1 MNDNDI
7 NHILQH
13 DAQLREAVRRHEQQS
28 PPLPAGLNERVMQA
42 VEDSVKSEI
51 LKIKN
56 EELRIKNEECV
67 LHPSGWHFSRFT
79 FHVSLFAA
87 AACLLL
93 FLLPHGWSTKEAV
106 EETKTIAEAKT
117 ETKTETKTIAKME
130 VIASVE
136 EKESV
141 ETHKSVAR
149 KKTRKKVRKIEPA
162 IETKPV
168 AKEQYTDTL
177 GSHIFQ
183 SPENVLIAMKMLDE
197 CDAIYRNEL
206 QEVRNNV
213 IDATFR
219 VAPPSGSAIL
229 VKDMNGDLDVVD
241 REKKRIIEL

>member
-28 PPLPAGLNERVMQA
+28 PPLPAGLNERVMQEMGKIEQDRHRMRKR
-42 VEDSVKSEI
+42 VRI
-51 LKIKN
+51 L
-56 EELRIKNEECV
+56 LA
-67 LHPSGWHFSRFT
+67 LTS
-79 FHVSLFAA
+79 A

-93 FLLPHGWSTKEAV
+93 LLTRSLSTREQTEPAPVLEAK
-106 EETKTIAEAKT
+106 TKTITISET
-117 ETKTETKTIAKME
+117 MTKTEVEAPM
-130 VIASVE
+130 E
-136 EKESV
+136 EKEP
-141 ETHKSVAR
+141 TDLHKCVAR
-149 KKTRKKVRKIEPA
+149 KKLRKKVRKREPS
-162 IETKPV
+162 IETKLV
-168 AKEQYTDTL
+168 AKEQYADTL

-197 CDAIYRNEL
+197 CNAIYRNEL
-206 QEVRNNV
+206 QEVRNNL

>member
-28 PPLPAGLNERVMQA
+28 PPLPAGLNERVMQEMGK
-42 VEDSVKSEI
+42 VEQDRHRMRKRVRI
-51 LKIKN
+51 L
-56 EELRIKNEECV
+56 LA
-67 LHPSGWHFSRFT
+67 LTS
-79 FHVSLFAA
+79 AA

-93 FLLPHGWSTKEAV
+93 LLTRSLSIREQTKPAPV
-106 EETKTIAEAKT
+106 LEAKT
-117 ETKTETKTIAKME
+117 ITITKSMTKTEVEAPME
-130 VIASVE
+130 E
-136 EKESV
+136 NESADL
-141 ETHKSVAR
+141 HKCVAR
-149 KKTRKKVRKIEPA
+149 KKLRKKVRRKEPS
-162 IETKPV
+162 IETKLV
-168 AKEQYTDTL
+168 AKEQYADTL

>member
-28 PPLPAGLNERVMQA
+28 PPLPAGLNERVMQEMGK
-42 VEDSVKSEI
+42 VEQDRHRMRKRVRI
-51 LKIKN
+51 L
-56 EELRIKNEECV
+56 LA
-67 LHPSGWHFSRFT
+67 LTS
-79 FHVSLFAA
+79 A

-93 FLLPHGWSTKEAV
+93 LLTRSLSTREQTEPAPVLEAK
-106 EETKTIAEAKT
+106 TKTITIT
-117 ETKTETKTIAKME
+117 ETMTKTEVEAPM
-130 VIASVE
+130 E
-136 EKESV
+136 EKESADL
-141 ETHKSVAR
+141 KKCVAR
-149 KKTRKKVRKIEPA
+149 KKFCKKVRRKEPS
-162 IETKPV
+162 IETKLV
-168 AKEQYTDTL
+168 THEQYADTL

>member
-1 MNDNDI
+1 MKDNDI
-7 NHILQH
+7 NNMLRH
-13 DAQLREAVRRHEQQS
+13 DTQLREAVRRHEQQS
-28 PPLPAGLNERVMQA
+28 PPLPAGLNERVMQEMGKA
-42 VEDSVKSEI
+42 EQERHSMRKRVRI
-51 LKIKN
+51 L
-56 EELRIKNEECV
+56 LA
-67 LHPSGWHFSRFT
+67 LTS
-79 FHVSLFAA
+79 AA

-93 FLLPHGWSTKEAV
+93 LLTRSLSTREQTEPAPVLEAK
-106 EETKTIAEAKT
+106 TKTIT
-117 ETKTETKTIAKME
+117 ITKSMTKKE
-130 VIASVE
+130 VMASVE

-141 ETHKSVAR
+141 DLHKSVAR
-149 KKTRKKVRKIEPA
+149 KKLRKKLRKKEPS
-162 IETKPV
+162 IETKLV
-168 AKEQYTDTL
+168 THEQYADTL

>member
-28 PPLPAGLNERVMQA
+28 PPLPAGLNERVIQEIGK
-42 VEDSVKSEI
+42 VEQDRHRMRKRVRI
-51 LKIKN
+51 L
-56 EELRIKNEECV
+56 LA
-67 LHPSGWHFSRFT
+67 LTS
-79 FHVSLFAA
+79 A

-93 FLLPHGWSTKEAV
+93 LLTRSLSIREQTEPTPVLEA
-106 EETKTIAEAKT
+106 ETKTITIT
-117 ETKTETKTIAKME
+117 ETTTKTEVEAPM
-130 VIASVE
+130 E
-136 EKESV
+136 EKEP
-141 ETHKSVAR
+141 TDLHKCVAR
-149 KKTRKKVRKIEPA
+149 KKLRKKVRKKEPSIER
-162 IETKPV
+162 ELV
-168 AKEQYTDTL
+168 AQEQYADTL

>member
-28 PPLPAGLNERVMQA
+28 PPLPAGLNERVMQEMGKA
-42 VEDSVKSEI
+42 EQDRHRMRKRVRI
-51 LKIKN
+51 L
-56 EELRIKNEECV
+56 LA
-67 LHPSGWHFSRFT
+67 LTS
-79 FHVSLFAA
+79 A

-93 FLLPHGWSTKEAV
+93 LLTRSLSTREQTEPTPVLEA
-106 EETKTIAEAKT
+106 ETKTITIT
-117 ETKTETKTIAKME
+117 ETMTKTEVEAPM
-130 VIASVE
+130 E
-136 EKESV
+136 EKEP
-141 ETHKSVAR
+141 TDLHKCVAR
-149 KKTRKKVRKIEPA
+149 KKLRKKVRKREPS
-162 IETKPV
+162 IETKLV
-168 AKEQYTDTL
+168 AKEQYADTL

-219 VAPPSGSAIL
+219 VAPPSSSAIL

>member
-28 PPLPAGLNERVMQA
+28 PPLPAGLNEWVMQEIGK
-42 VEDSVKSEI
+42 VEQDRHRMRKRVRI
-51 LKIKN
+51 L
-56 EELRIKNEECV
+56 LA
-67 LHPSGWHFSRFT
+67 LTS
-79 FHVSLFAA
+79 A

-93 FLLPHGWSTKEAV
+93 LLTRSLSTREQTEPAPVLEAK
-106 EETKTIAEAKT
+106 TKTITISET
-117 ETKTETKTIAKME
+117 MTKTVVEGPM
-130 VIASVE
+130 E
-136 EKESV
+136 EKEP
-141 ETHKSVAR
+141 TDLHKCVAR
-149 KKTRKKVRKIEPA
+149 KKLRKKVRKKEPS
-162 IETKPV
+162 IETKLV
-168 AKEQYTDTL
+168 AKEQYADTL

>member
-28 PPLPAGLNERVMQA
+28 PPLPAGLNERVIQEIGK
-42 VEDSVKSEI
+42 VEQDRHRMRKRVRI
-51 LKIKN
+51 L
-56 EELRIKNEECV
+56 LA
-67 LHPSGWHFSRFT
+67 LTS
-79 FHVSLFAA
+79 AA

-93 FLLPHGWSTKEAV
+93 LLTRSLSIREQTEPTPVLEA
-106 EETKTIAEAKT
+106 ETKTITIT
-117 ETKTETKTIAKME
+117 ETTTKTEVEAPM
-130 VIASVE
+130 E
-136 EKESV
+136 EKESADL
-141 ETHKSVAR
+141 HKCVAR
-149 KKTRKKVRKIEPA
+149 KKLRKKVRKKEPSIER
-162 IETKPV
+162 ELV
-168 AKEQYTDTL
+168 AQEQYADTL
-177 GSHIFQ
+177 GCHIFQ

>member
-13 DAQLREAVRRHEQQS
+13 DAQLREAVRRHEQLSS
-28 PPLPAGLNERVMQA
+28 PFPAGLNERVMQ
-42 VEDSVKSEI
+42 EMGKVKQDRHRMRKRVRI
-51 LKIKN
+51 L
-56 EELRIKNEECV
+56 LA
-67 LHPSGWHFSRFT
+67 LTS
-79 FHVSLFAA
+79 A

-93 FLLPHGWSTKEAV
+93 LLTRSLSTREQTEPTPVLEA
-106 EETKTIAEAKT
+106 ETKTITIT
-117 ETKTETKTIAKME
+117 ETTTKTE
-130 VIASVE
+130 VVASME
-136 EKESV
+136 EKESADFQ
-141 ETHKSVAR
+141 KCVAR
-149 KKTRKKVRKIEPA
+149 KKLRKKVRKKEPSIER
-162 IETKPV
+162 ELV
-168 AKEQYTDTL
+168 AQEQYADTL

>member
-28 PPLPAGLNERVMQA
+28 PPLPAGLNERVMQEMGKTEQDRHRMRKR
-42 VEDSVKSEI
+42 VRI
-51 LKIKN
+51 L
-56 EELRIKNEECV
+56 LA
-67 LHPSGWHFSRFT
+67 LTS
-79 FHVSLFAA
+79 A

-93 FLLPHGWSTKEAV
+93 LLTRSLSTREQTEPVPVLEAK
-106 EETKTIAEAKT
+106 TKTITIT
-117 ETKTETKTIAKME
+117 ETMTKTEVEAPM
-130 VIASVE
+130 E
-136 EKESV
+136 EKEP
-141 ETHKSVAR
+141 TDLHKCVAR
-149 KKTRKKVRKIEPA
+149 KKLRKKVRRKEPS
-162 IETKPV
+162 IETKLV
-168 AKEQYTDTL
+168 AKEQYADTL

>member
-28 PPLPAGLNERVMQA
+28 PPLPAELNERVMQKMGKIEQDRHRMRKR
-42 VEDSVKSEI
+42 VRI
-51 LKIKN
+51 L
-56 EELRIKNEECV
+56 LT
-67 LHPSGWHFSRFT
+67 LTS
-79 FHVSLFAA
+79 AA

-93 FLLPHGWSTKEAV
+93 LLTRSLSTREQTEPAPVLEAK
-106 EETKTIAEAKT
+106 TKTITITETMAKT
-117 ETKTETKTIAKME
+117 EVVAPME
-130 VIASVE
+130 ENEPADL
-136 EKESV
+136 
-141 ETHKSVAR
+141 HKCVAR
-149 KKTRKKVRKIEPA
+149 KKLRKKVRRREPSIER
-162 IETKPV
+162 ELV
-168 AKEQYTDTL
+168 AQEQYADTL

>member
-28 PPLPAGLNERVMQA
+28 PPLPAELNERVMQKMGKA
-42 VEDSVKSEI
+42 EQDRHRMRKRVRI
-51 LKIKN
+51 L
-56 EELRIKNEECV
+56 LA
-67 LHPSGWHFSRFT
+67 LTS
-79 FHVSLFAA
+79 A
-87 AACLLL
+87 AACL
-93 FLLPHGWSTKEAV
+93 FLLLTRSLSTREQTEPTPVLEA
-106 EETKTIAEAKT
+106 ETKTITIT
-117 ETKTETKTIAKME
+117 ETMTKTEVEAPME
-130 VIASVE
+130 E
-136 EKESV
+136 NESADL
-141 ETHKSVAR
+141 HKCVAR
-149 KKTRKKVRKIEPA
+149 KKLRKKVRKKEPSIER
-162 IETKPV
+162 ELV
-168 AKEQYTDTL
+168 AQEQYADTL

>member
-7 NHILQH
+7 NHTLQY

-28 PPLPAGLNERVMQA
+28 PPLPAGLNERVMQEIGK
-42 VEDSVKSEI
+42 VEQDRHRMRKRVRI
-51 LKIKN
+51 L
-56 EELRIKNEECV
+56 LA
-67 LHPSGWHFSRFT
+67 LTS
-79 FHVSLFAA
+79 A

-93 FLLPHGWSTKEAV
+93 LLTRSLSTREQTEPAPVLEAK
-106 EETKTIAEAKT
+106 TKTITITESMTKAE
-117 ETKTETKTIAKME
+117 
-130 VIASVE
+130 VE
-136 EKESV
+136 APMKEN
-141 ETHKSVAR
+141 EAADFQKCVAR
-149 KKTRKKVRKIEPA
+149 KKHRKKVRRKEPSIER
-162 IETKPV
+162 ELV
-168 AKEQYTDTL
+168 AQEQYADTL

-213 IDATFR
+213 FDATFR

>member
-28 PPLPAGLNERVMQA
+28 PPLPAGLNERVMQEMGK
-42 VEDSVKSEI
+42 VEQDRHRMRKRVRI
-51 LKIKN
+51 L
-56 EELRIKNEECV
+56 LA
-67 LHPSGWHFSRFT
+67 LTS
-79 FHVSLFAA
+79 A

-93 FLLPHGWSTKEAV
+93 LLTRSLSTREQTEPAPVLEAK
-106 EETKTIAEAKT
+106 TKTITISET
-117 ETKTETKTIAKME
+117 MTKTEVEAPM
-130 VIASVE
+130 E
-136 EKESV
+136 EKEP
-141 ETHKSVAR
+141 TDLHKYVAR
-149 KKTRKKVRKIEPA
+149 KKLRKKVRK
-162 IETKPV
+162 
-168 AKEQYTDTL
+168 KEQSIERELVAQEQYADTL

>member
-28 PPLPAGLNERVMQA
+28 SPVPAGLNERVMQKMGKA
-42 VEDSVKSEI
+42 EQDRHRMRKRVRI
-51 LKIKN
+51 L
-56 EELRIKNEECV
+56 LA
-67 LHPSGWHFSRFT
+67 LTS
-79 FHVSLFAA
+79 A

-93 FLLPHGWSTKEAV
+93 LLTRSLSTREQTEPAPVLEAK
-106 EETKTIAEAKT
+106 TKTITIT
-117 ETKTETKTIAKME
+117 ESMTKTEVEAPM
-130 VIASVE
+130 E
-136 EKESV
+136 EKEP
-141 ETHKSVAR
+141 TDLHKCVAR
-149 KKTRKKVRKIEPA
+149 KKLRKKVRKREPS
-162 IETKPV
+162 IETKLV
-168 AKEQYTDTL
+168 AKEQYADTL

>member
-28 PPLPAGLNERVMQA
+28 PPLPAGLNERVMQEMGK
-42 VEDSVKSEI
+42 VEQDRHRMRKRVRI
-51 LKIKN
+51 L
-56 EELRIKNEECV
+56 LA
-67 LHPSGWHFSRFT
+67 LTS
-79 FHVSLFAA
+79 A
-87 AACLLL
+87 AACL
-93 FLLPHGWSTKEAV
+93 FLLLTRSLSTREQTEPAPVLEAK
-106 EETKTIAEAKT
+106 TKTITIT
-117 ETKTETKTIAKME
+117 ETMTKTEVEAPM
-130 VIASVE
+130 E
-136 EKESV
+136 EKEP
-141 ETHKSVAR
+141 TDLHKCVAR
-149 KKTRKKVRKIEPA
+149 KKLRKKVRKKEPS
-162 IETKPV
+162 IETKLV
-168 AKEQYTDTL
+168 AKEQYADTL

>member
-28 PPLPAGLNERVMQA
+28 PPLPAGLNERVMQKMGK
-42 VEDSVKSEI
+42 VEQDRHRMRKRVRI
-51 LKIKN
+51 L
-56 EELRIKNEECV
+56 LA
-67 LHPSGWHFSRFT
+67 LTS
-79 FHVSLFAA
+79 A

-93 FLLPHGWSTKEAV
+93 LLTRSLSTREQTEPAPVLEAK
-106 EETKTIAEAKT
+106 TKTITISETMKKT
-117 ETKTETKTIAKME
+117 EVEAPME
-130 VIASVE
+130 E
-136 EKESV
+136 NESADL
-141 ETHKSVAR
+141 HKCVAR
-149 KKTRKKVRKIEPA
+149 KKLRKKVRRKEPS
-162 IETKPV
+162 IETKLV
-168 AKEQYTDTL
+168 AKEQYADTL

>member
-7 NHILQH
+7 NNILQH

-28 PPLPAGLNERVMQA
+28 PPLPAGLNERVMQEMGKIEQDRHRMRKR
-42 VEDSVKSEI
+42 VRI
-51 LKIKN
+51 L
-56 EELRIKNEECV
+56 LA
-67 LHPSGWHFSRFT
+67 LTS
-79 FHVSLFAA
+79 A

-93 FLLPHGWSTKEAV
+93 LLTRSLSTREQTEPTPVLEA
-106 EETKTIAEAKT
+106 ETKTITIT
-117 ETKTETKTIAKME
+117 ETMTKTVVEAPM
-130 VIASVE
+130 E
-136 EKESV
+136 EKEP
-141 ETHKSVAR
+141 TDLHKCVAR
-149 KKTRKKVRKIEPA
+149 KKLRKKVRRKEPS
-162 IETKPV
+162 IETKLV
-168 AKEQYTDTL
+168 VQEQYADTL

>member
-7 NHILQH
+7 NNKLRH
-13 DAQLREAVRRHEQQS
+13 DAQLREAVWRHEQQS
-28 PPLPAGLNERVMQA
+28 PPFPTGLNERVMQE
-42 VEDSVKSEI
+42 VGKSEQNRRRTRHRVGMM
-51 LKIKN
+51 LA
-56 EELRIKNEECV
+56 LT
-67 LHPSGWHFSRFT
+67 S
-79 FHVSLFAA
+79 A

-106 EETKTIAEAKT
+106 EETKTIV
-117 ETKTETKTIAKME
+117 ETMTETKTIAKME

-136 EKESV
+136 KKEST
-141 ETHKSVAR
+141 EMHKSVAR

-168 AKEQYTDTL
+168 AQEQYADTL
-177 GSHIFQ
+177 GNHIFQ
-183 SPENVLIAMKMLDE
+183 SPENVLIAMKMLEE
-197 CDAIYRNEL
+197 CDAVIRNEL

-229 VKDMNGDLDVVD
+229 VKDISGDLDVVD
-241 REKKRIIEL
+241 RERQRIIEL

>member
-28 PPLPAGLNERVMQA
+28 PPLPVGLNERVMQEMGKA
-42 VEDSVKSEI
+42 EQDRHRMRKRVRI
-51 LKIKN
+51 L
-56 EELRIKNEECV
+56 LA
-67 LHPSGWHFSRFT
+67 LTS
-79 FHVSLFAA
+79 A

-93 FLLPHGWSTKEAV
+93 LLTRSFSTREQTEPAPILEA
-106 EETKTIAEAKT
+106 ETKTITIT
-117 ETKTETKTIAKME
+117 ETTTKTEVVALM
-130 VIASVE
+130 E
-136 EKESV
+136 EKESADFQ
-141 ETHKSVAR
+141 KCVAR
-149 KKTRKKVRKIEPA
+149 KKLRKKVRKKEPSIER
-162 IETKPV
+162 ELV
-168 AKEQYTDTL
+168 AQEQYADTL

>member
-28 PPLPAGLNERVMQA
+28 PPLPAGLNERVMHEMGK
-42 VEDSVKSEI
+42 VEQDRHRMRKRVRI
-51 LKIKN
+51 L
-56 EELRIKNEECV
+56 LA
-67 LHPSGWHFSRFT
+67 LTS
-79 FHVSLFAA
+79 AA

-93 FLLPHGWSTKEAV
+93 LLTRSLSTRELTEPAPVLEAK
-106 EETKTIAEAKT
+106 TKTITISET
-117 ETKTETKTIAKME
+117 MTKTE
-130 VIASVE
+130 VE
-136 EKESV
+136 APMKEKEP
-141 ETHKSVAR
+141 TDLHKCVAR
-149 KKTRKKVRKIEPA
+149 KKLRKKVRRKEPS
-162 IETKPV
+162 IETKLV
-168 AKEQYTDTL
+168 VQEQFADTL

>member
-28 PPLPAGLNERVMQA
+28 PPFPAGLNERVMQEMGK
-42 VEDSVKSEI
+42 VEQDRHRMRKRVRI
-51 LKIKN
+51 L
-56 EELRIKNEECV
+56 LA
-67 LHPSGWHFSRFT
+67 LTS
-79 FHVSLFAA
+79 A

-93 FLLPHGWSTKEAV
+93 LLTRSLSTREQMEPEPVLEA
-106 EETKTIAEAKT
+106 ETKTITIT
-117 ETKTETKTIAKME
+117 ESMTKTEVEAPM
-130 VIASVE
+130 E
-136 EKESV
+136 EKEP
-141 ETHKSVAR
+141 TDLHKCVAR
-149 KKTRKKVRKIEPA
+149 KKLRKKVRKKEPSIER
-162 IETKPV
+162 ELV
-168 AKEQYTDTL
+168 AQEQYADTL

>member
-28 PPLPAGLNERVMQA
+28 PPLPSGLNERVMQEMGK
-42 VEDSVKSEI
+42 VEQDRHRMRKRVRI
-51 LKIKN
+51 L
-56 EELRIKNEECV
+56 LA
-67 LHPSGWHFSRFT
+67 LTS
-79 FHVSLFAA
+79 A
-87 AACLLL
+87 AACL
-93 FLLPHGWSTKEAV
+93 FLLLTRSLSTREEMEPAPVLEA
-106 EETKTIAEAKT
+106 ETKTITISET
-117 ETKTETKTIAKME
+117 MTKTEVEAPME
-130 VIASVE
+130 DD
-136 EKESV
+136 ES
-141 ETHKSVAR
+141 TDLHKCVAR
-149 KKTRKKVRKIEPA
+149 KKLRKKVRRKEPSIER
-162 IETKPV
+162 ELV
-168 AKEQYTDTL
+168 AQEQYADTL

>member
-7 NHILQH
+7 NNMLQH

-28 PPLPAGLNERVMQA
+28 PPLPAGLNERVMQKMEKA
-42 VEDSVKSEI
+42 EQDRHRMKKRVRTLLTLTS
-51 LKIKN
+51 
-56 EELRIKNEECV
+56 
-67 LHPSGWHFSRFT
+67 
-79 FHVSLFAA
+79 A

-93 FLLPHGWSTKEAV
+93 LLTRSLLTEEPTESAPVLEAK
-106 EETKTIAEAKT
+106 TKTITQT
-117 ETKTETKTIAKME
+117 ETTTKTEVVALM
-130 VIASVE
+130 E
-136 EKESV
+136 EKESADL
-141 ETHKSVAR
+141 HKCVAR
-149 KKTRKKVRKIEPA
+149 KKLRKKVRRKKPS
-162 IETKPV
+162 IETKLV
-168 AKEQYTDTL
+168 AKEQYADTL

-229 VKDMNGDLDVVD
+229 VKDMNGNLDVVD

>member
-28 PPLPAGLNERVMQA
+28 PPLPAGLNERVMQEMGK
-42 VEDSVKSEI
+42 VEQDRHRMRKRVRI
-51 LKIKN
+51 L
-56 EELRIKNEECV
+56 LA
-67 LHPSGWHFSRFT
+67 LTS
-79 FHVSLFAA
+79 A

-93 FLLPHGWSTKEAV
+93 LLTRSLSTREQTEPAPV
-106 EETKTIAEAKT
+106 LETKTITITKSM
-117 ETKTETKTIAKME
+117 TKTVVEAPME
-130 VIASVE
+130 E
-136 EKESV
+136 NESADL
-141 ETHKSVAR
+141 HKCVAR
-149 KKTRKKVRKIEPA
+149 KKLRKKVRK
-162 IETKPV
+162 
-168 AKEQYTDTL
+168 KEQSIERELVAQEQYADTL

>member
-28 PPLPAGLNERVMQA
+28 PPFPAGLNERVMQEMGK
-42 VEDSVKSEI
+42 VEQDRHRMRKRVKI
-51 LKIKN
+51 L
-56 EELRIKNEECV
+56 LA
-67 LHPSGWHFSRFT
+67 LTS
-79 FHVSLFAA
+79 A

-93 FLLPHGWSTKEAV
+93 LLTRSFSTREQTEPAPVVEAK
-106 EETKTIAEAKT
+106 TKTITIT
-117 ETKTETKTIAKME
+117 ETMTKTEVEAPL
-130 VIASVE
+130 E
-136 EKESV
+136 EKEP
-141 ETHKSVAR
+141 TDLHKCVAR
-149 KKTRKKVRKIEPA
+149 KKLRKKVRKKEPSIER
-162 IETKPV
+162 ELV
-168 AKEQYTDTL
+168 AQEQYADTL

>member
-1 MNDNDI
+1 MKDNDI
-7 NHILQH
+7 NNMLSH
-13 DAQLREAVRRHEQQS
+13 DTQLREAVRRHEQQS
-28 PPLPAGLNERVMQA
+28 PPLPAGLNERVMQEMGKA
-42 VEDSVKSEI
+42 EQERHSMRKRVRI
-51 LKIKN
+51 LQA
-56 EELRIKNEECV
+56 LT
-67 LHPSGWHFSRFT
+67 S
-79 FHVSLFAA
+79 AA

-93 FLLPHGWSTKEAV
+93 LLTRSLSTREQTEPAPVLEAK
-106 EETKTIAEAKT
+106 TKTITITEPMTKAEVVAP
-117 ETKTETKTIAKME
+117 M
-130 VIASVE
+130 E
-136 EKESV
+136 EKEAADFQ
-141 ETHKSVAR
+141 ESVAR
-149 KKTRKKVRKIEPA
+149 KKLRKKVRKKEPSIER
-162 IETKPV
+162 ELV
-168 AKEQYTDTL
+168 AQEQYADTL

>member
-28 PPLPAGLNERVMQA
+28 PPLPAGLNERVMQEIGK
-42 VEDSVKSEI
+42 VEQDRHRMRKRVRI
-51 LKIKN
+51 L
-56 EELRIKNEECV
+56 LA
-67 LHPSGWHFSRFT
+67 LTS
-79 FHVSLFAA
+79 A

-93 FLLPHGWSTKEAV
+93 LLTRSLSIREQTKPAPVLEAK
-106 EETKTIAEAKT
+106 TKTITISET
-117 ETKTETKTIAKME
+117 TTKTEVVALM
-130 VIASVE
+130 E
-136 EKESV
+136 EKESADFQ
-141 ETHKSVAR
+141 KCVAR
-149 KKTRKKVRKIEPA
+149 KKLRKKVRKREPS
-162 IETKPV
+162 IETKLV
-168 AKEQYTDTL
+168 AKEQYADTL

>member
-13 DAQLREAVRRHEQQS
+13 DAQLREAVRRHEQQL
-28 PPLPAGLNERVMQA
+28 PPLPAGLNERVMQEMGK
-42 VEDSVKSEI
+42 VEQDRHRMRKRVRI
-51 LKIKN
+51 L
-56 EELRIKNEECV
+56 LA
-67 LHPSGWHFSRFT
+67 LTS
-79 FHVSLFAA
+79 A
-87 AACLLL
+87 AACL
-93 FLLPHGWSTKEAV
+93 FLLLTRSLSTREQTEPAPVLEAK
-106 EETKTIAEAKT
+106 TKTITISET
-117 ETKTETKTIAKME
+117 MTKTEVVAPM
-130 VIASVE
+130 E
-136 EKESV
+136 EKKSADL
-141 ETHKSVAR
+141 HKCVAR
-149 KKTRKKVRKIEPA
+149 KKLRKKVRKKEPSIER
-162 IETKPV
+162 ELV
-168 AKEQYTDTL
+168 AQEQYEDTL

-213 IDATFR
+213 IDASFR

>member
-28 PPLPAGLNERVMQA
+28 PPLPAGLNERVMQKMGK
-42 VEDSVKSEI
+42 VEQDRHRMRKRVRI
-51 LKIKN
+51 L
-56 EELRIKNEECV
+56 LT
-67 LHPSGWHFSRFT
+67 LTS
-79 FHVSLFAA
+79 AA

-93 FLLPHGWSTKEAV
+93 LLTRSLSIREQTEPAPVLEAK
-106 EETKTIAEAKT
+106 TKTIMITETMAKT
-117 ETKTETKTIAKME
+117 EVVAPM
-130 VIASVE
+130 E
-136 EKESV
+136 EKEPADL
-141 ETHKSVAR
+141 HKCVAR
-149 KKTRKKVRKIEPA
+149 KKLRKKVRKREPS
-162 IETKPV
+162 IETKLV
-168 AKEQYTDTL
+168 AKEQYADTL

-241 REKKRIIEL
+241 RERQRIIEL

>member
-28 PPLPAGLNERVMQA
+28 PPVPAGLNERMMQKMGK
-42 VEDSVKSEI
+42 VEQDRHRMRKRVRI
-51 LKIKN
+51 L
-56 EELRIKNEECV
+56 LA
-67 LHPSGWHFSRFT
+67 LTS
-79 FHVSLFAA
+79 A

-93 FLLPHGWSTKEAV
+93 LLTRSFSTREQTEPAPVLEAK
-106 EETKTIAEAKT
+106 TKTITIT
-117 ETKTETKTIAKME
+117 ESMTKTEVEAPM
-130 VIASVE
+130 E
-136 EKESV
+136 EKESADFQ
-141 ETHKSVAR
+141 KCVAR
-149 KKTRKKVRKIEPA
+149 KKLRKKVRKKEPSIER
-162 IETKPV
+162 ELV
-168 AKEQYTDTL
+168 AQEQYTDTL

-241 REKKRIIEL
+241 RERQRIIEL

>member
-7 NHILQH
+7 NNILQH

-28 PPLPAGLNERVMQA
+28 PPLPAGLNERVMQEMGKIEQDRHRMRKR
-42 VEDSVKSEI
+42 VRI
-51 LKIKN
+51 L
-56 EELRIKNEECV
+56 LA
-67 LHPSGWHFSRFT
+67 LTS
-79 FHVSLFAA
+79 A

-93 FLLPHGWSTKEAV
+93 LLTRSLSTREQTEPAPVLEAK
-106 EETKTIAEAKT
+106 TKTITIT
-117 ETKTETKTIAKME
+117 ETMTKTVVEAPM
-130 VIASVE
+130 E
-136 EKESV
+136 EKEP
-141 ETHKSVAR
+141 TDLHKCVAR
-149 KKTRKKVRKIEPA
+149 KKLRKKVRRKEPS
-162 IETKPV
+162 IETKLV
-168 AKEQYTDTL
+168 VQEQYADTL

>member
-28 PPLPAGLNERVMQA
+28 PPLPVGLNERVMQKMGKA
-42 VEDSVKSEI
+42 EQDRHRMRKRVRI
-51 LKIKN
+51 L
-56 EELRIKNEECV
+56 LA
-67 LHPSGWHFSRFT
+67 LTS
-79 FHVSLFAA
+79 A

-93 FLLPHGWSTKEAV
+93 LLTRSFSTREQTEPAPVLEA
-106 EETKTIAEAKT
+106 ETKTITIT
-117 ETKTETKTIAKME
+117 ESMTKTEVEAPM
-130 VIASVE
+130 E
-136 EKESV
+136 EKESADFQ
-141 ETHKSVAR
+141 KCVAR
-149 KKTRKKVRKIEPA
+149 KKLRKKVRRKEPS
-162 IETKPV
+162 IETKLV

>member
-28 PPLPAGLNERVMQA
+28 PPLPAGLNERVIQKMGK
-42 VEDSVKSEI
+42 VEQDRHRMRKRVRI
-51 LKIKN
+51 L
-56 EELRIKNEECV
+56 LA
-67 LHPSGWHFSRFT
+67 LTS
-79 FHVSLFAA
+79 A
-87 AACLLL
+87 AACL
-93 FLLPHGWSTKEAV
+93 FLLLTRSFSTREQAEPAPVLEAK
-106 EETKTIAEAKT
+106 TKTITISET
-117 ETKTETKTIAKME
+117 MTKTEVEAPM
-130 VIASVE
+130 E
-136 EKESV
+136 EKEP
-141 ETHKSVAR
+141 TDLHKCVAR
-149 KKTRKKVRKIEPA
+149 KKLHKKVRRKEPSS
-162 IETKPV
+162 ERELV
-168 AKEQYTDTL
+168 AQEQYADTL

-213 IDATFR
+213 IDASFR

>member
-28 PPLPAGLNERVMQA
+28 PPLPAGLNERVMQEMGK
-42 VEDSVKSEI
+42 VEQDRHRMRKRVRI
-51 LKIKN
+51 L
-56 EELRIKNEECV
+56 LA
-67 LHPSGWHFSRFT
+67 LTS
-79 FHVSLFAA
+79 A

-93 FLLPHGWSTKEAV
+93 LLTRSLSTREQTEPAPV
-106 EETKTIAEAKT
+106 LEAKT
-117 ETKTETKTIAKME
+117 KAITISETMTKTEVEAPM
-130 VIASVE
+130 E
-136 EKESV
+136 EKEP
-141 ETHKSVAR
+141 TDLHKCVAR
-149 KKTRKKVRKIEPA
+149 KKLRKKVRRREPS
-162 IETKPV
+162 IETKLV
-168 AKEQYTDTL
+168 AKEQYADTL